1 VYKKQ
6 VFNYEDVMYD
16 MMPMPMAR
24 NEAAGAMAPMAAP
37 AEAQNAIAPIQK
49 RVPAR

>member
-6 VFNYEDVMYD
+6 VFNRDVMYD

-24 NEAAGAMAPMAAP
+24 AEAAGAMEPMAEAAP
-37 AEAQNAIAPIQK
+37 A
-49 RVPAR
+49 PANIMPN